1 MTTISQP
8 VHSTEALRES
18 AGKHL
23 WRHFAEMG
31 EEGRPALPI
40 MARGEGCYLIDT
52 DGNRFLDGIS
62 NLFCVNLGY
71 GFGDEFGAA
80 AAAQYAELGYH
91 SSWGSTHPRAIELAE
106 KVASLAPA
114 GLERVFFTPS
124 GGESVEAAWKLA
136 RQYHLARGEHRWK
149 AIGRYNAYH
158 GTTLGALS
166 INGLPELRRPFE
178 PLVPQVAHVRNTA
191 RFGRPT
197 DETDEQFTAGLLA
210 NLEEAII
217 AEDPTTVAMVIME
230 PVQNHGGC
238 LTPPPGY
245 PEGVRAL
252 CDKYGILLVAD
263 EVICA
268 FGRIG
273 AWFASER
280 YDMRPDI
287 ITTAKGLSSSHAVI
301 GAVIASEKVYE
312 PFSKPGIHF
321 THGNTFGGHPIQA
334 AVALK
339 NVEIMEREGIPE
351 HVLAKE
357 TELGDGLRTLLDL
370 PIVGDVRGAG
380 FFYGIELNSARAD
393 GTPFTP
399 EERMQ
404 LFGPES
410 LADRLAERGLLS
422 RISIDGDDPVM
433 FAAPPLVADT
443 EEFTVIVDVMTEV
456 LSLVSDEAAALG

>member
-1 MTTISQP
+1 MTAVQP
-8 VHSTEALRES
+8 STHASTDAMRAS

-31 EEGRPALPI
+31 EVGRPALPI
-40 MARGEGCYLIDT
+40 MVRGEGCYLIDSE
-52 DGNRFLDGIS
+52 GNRYLDGIS

-71 GFGDEFGAA
+71 GFGSEFAAA
-80 AAAQYAELGYH
+80 AAAQYEELGYH

-106 KVASLAPA
+106 KVASLAPE
-114 GLERVFFTPS
+114 GMERVFFTPS

-191 RFGRPT
+191 RFGRPA

-217 AEDPTTVAMVIME
+217 AEDPTTIAMVIME

-334 AVALK
+334 AIALK
-339 NVEIMEREGIPE
+339 NLEIMEREGIPQ
-351 HVLAKE
+351 HVRAKE
-357 TELGDGLRTLLDL
+357 GELGDRLRTLLDL

-380 FFYGIELNSARAD
+380 YFFGIELNASRPD

-404 LFGPES
+404 LFGPAS

-443 EEFTVIVDVMTEV
+443 DEFTTIVDVMTEV
-456 LSLVSDEAAALG
+456 LGLVGDEAAAL